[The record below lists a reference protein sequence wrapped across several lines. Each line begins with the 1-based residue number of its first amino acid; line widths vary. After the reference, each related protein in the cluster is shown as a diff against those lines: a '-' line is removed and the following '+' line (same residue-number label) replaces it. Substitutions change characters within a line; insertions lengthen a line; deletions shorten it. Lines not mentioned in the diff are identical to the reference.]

1 MSLLPEDD
9 PARRDLSVKLGIG
22 LAESGDLSRA
32 DALLADRI
40 QAERRGRAFVAFH
53 DGGGNQ
59 QVVTLDDERSPITI
73 GRRPDNDI
81 VLSWDSEVSRR
92 HAHLLRTEEEW
103 TLVDD
108 ESRNGS
114 YLNGERVTQQRS
126 LRDGDVF
133 RFGDTVVLFR
143 APVTDEQRAAGGVPR
158 ARAGHLHGTAP
169 HARAEAG
176 GGIMGEV
183 PANPP
188 AGAGSVSEL
197 KARIDAERAG
207 QPFLLYRDGENR
219 QRLFVLEPGRA
230 QASVGRRPSSDLV
243 LDWDDQV
250 SRLHAQLERV
260 EEDWTIIDDGLSRNG
275 TFVNGERLS
284 GRRRL
289 ADGDTMR
296 FGSTTFTFRSPQE
309 EDQAGTAIAGES
321 PVAVDLSTTQRRVLV
336 ALSRPY
342 KEGTA
347 FASPATNQQIA
358 DELFLSVDAVK
369 THLRVLFAK
378 FGIEKVPQ
386 NQKRIRLVERA
397 FYSGVISERDL

>member
-1 MSLLPEDD
+1 
-9 PARRDLSVKLGIG
+9 
-22 LAESGDLSRA
+22 
-32 DALLADRI
+32 
-40 QAERRGRAFVAFH
+40 
-53 DGGGNQ
+53 
-59 QVVTLDDERSPITI
+59 
-73 GRRPDNDI
+73 
-81 VLSWDSEVSRR
+81 
-92 HAHLLRTEEEW
+92 
-103 TLVDD
+103 
-108 ESRNGS
+108 
-114 YLNGERVTQQRS
+114 
-126 LRDGDVF
+126 
-133 RFGDTVVLFR
+133 
-143 APVTDEQRAAGGVPR
+143 
-158 ARAGHLHGTAP
+158 
-169 HARAEAG
+169 
-176 GGIMGEV
+176 MGEV

-219 QRLFVLEPGRA
+219 QRLVFLEPGQA

-250 SRLHAQLERV
+250 SRIHAQLERV
-260 EEDWTIIDDGLSRNG
+260 EEDWTIVDDGLSRNG
-275 TFVNGERLS
+275 TFINGERLS

-289 ADGDTMR
+289 VDGDTMR
-296 FGSTTFTFRSPQE
+296 FGSTTVTFRSPEE

-321 PVAVDLSTTQRRVLV
+321 PVAVELSTTQRRVLV

-342 KEGTA
+342 KDGSA